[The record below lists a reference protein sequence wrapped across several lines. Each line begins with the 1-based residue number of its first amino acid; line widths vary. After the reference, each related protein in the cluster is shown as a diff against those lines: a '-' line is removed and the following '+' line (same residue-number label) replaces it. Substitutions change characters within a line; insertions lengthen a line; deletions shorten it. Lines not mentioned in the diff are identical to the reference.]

1 MQWISVK
8 DNLPQ
13 DNEVV
18 NITWVNRSP
27 VSYYADIKDKP
38 FTATAVYYR
47 GIWYWWSTIVQD
59 YLAEYDTFESEQI
72 DEVIEVVAWMP
83 LPEPY
88 NIKEL
93 INNESGRSN
102 QTS

>member
-13 DNEVV
+13 ENEVV

-59 YLAEYDTFESEQI
+59 YLDEYGTLESEKI
-72 DEVIEVVAWMP
+72 DDAIEVVAWIP

-88 NIKEL
+88 NIKDMV
-93 INNESGRSN
+93 NNESGRSN
-102 QTS
+102 

>member
-13 DNEVV
+13 ENEVV

-59 YLAEYDTFESEQI
+59 YLDEYGTLDSEKI
-72 DEVIEVVAWMP
+72 DDAIEVVAWIP

-88 NIKEL
+88 NIKEMV
-93 INNESGRSN
+93 NNESGRS
-102 QTS
+102 S

>member
-13 DNEVV
+13 ENEVV

-27 VSYYADIKDKP
+27 VSYYSDIKDKP

-59 YLAEYDTFESEQI
+59 YLDEYGTLDSEKI
-72 DEVIEVVAWMP
+72 DDAIEVVAWIP

-88 NIKEL
+88 NIKEMV
-93 INNESGRSN
+93 NNESGRS
-102 QTS
+102 S